1 MRSRRDARR
10 RLKYNTALGLTALT
24 TFTISWAT
32 RSLVSLSIRGI
43 WSPIPATGKN
53 IGSLDVISRVVDLVV
68 LVVVVVKRIVELA
81 VLVLM
86 VVVKV
91 MVEVVLDVLVVMVS
105 PKYWQLLHPRPTMAC
120 THNKWNRLN
129 KFCHQ
134 TF

>member
-1 MRSRRDARR
+1 M
-10 RLKYNTALGLTALT
+10 
-24 TFTISWAT
+24 
-32 RSLVSLSIRGI
+32 
-43 WSPIPATGKN
+43 
-53 IGSLDVISRVVDLVV
+53 VV
-68 LVVVVVKRIVELA
+68 LVVVAERIVLVVVLVEGVDMVSGVLVVKRIVELA

-120 THNKWNRLN
+120 THNKWNTLN